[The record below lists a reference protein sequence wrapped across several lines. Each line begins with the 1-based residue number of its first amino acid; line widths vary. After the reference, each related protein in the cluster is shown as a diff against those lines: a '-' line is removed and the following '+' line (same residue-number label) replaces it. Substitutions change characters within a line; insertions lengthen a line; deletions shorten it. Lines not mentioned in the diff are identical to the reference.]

1 MELKEKLV
9 ILTALVL
16 ATTQD
21 GKEPNEEEVKVIHDG
36 IGKVYGI
43 NMDDPQIGDLFAAT
57 MATIDL
63 TTRTMELKEQYL
75 AAFKAEAASE

>member
-1 MELKEKLV
+1 MDLKEKLV

-21 GKEPNEEEVKVIHDG
+21 GKEPDAKEVEVIHNG
-36 IGKVYGI
+36 IGTVYGI
-43 NMDDPQIGDLFAAT
+43 DMNDPQIGDLFAAT

-63 TTRTMELKEQYL
+63 TTRTVELKDRYL
-75 AAFKAEAASE
+75 AEFKAEANA